1 MNVGDLAA
9 VVSIV
14 GAVIGTT
21 FIVVA
26 KLTRVEVMLT
36 QIQSEMK
43 RYEARIADLERKINE
58 RQS

>member
-1 MNVGDLAA
+1 MNVADLAA

-43 RYEARIADLERKINE
+43 RYEARIAALERWINE
-58 RQS
+58 R

>member
-1 MNVGDLAA
+1 MNVADLAA

-43 RYEARIADLERKINE
+43 RYEARIAALERRSNE
-58 RQS
+58 RQP